1 MTAKANARSAIF
13 VSAALV
19 IAMGA
24 PASAQAQTC
33 GPSQLQL
40 NHDANLAADCHLIGR
55 EDRDGE
61 RPIGKHCRVY
71 VAIQVRCCTT
81 AGGCHL
87 RPRRRGVSSILDR
100 AGLHA

>member
-40 NHDANLAADCHLIGR
+40 NHDARGDGGRTEVGALLR
-55 EDRDGE
+55 EDR
-61 RPIGKHCRVY
+61 
-71 VAIQVRCCTT
+71 
-81 AGGCHL
+81 
-87 RPRRRGVSSILDR
+87 R
-100 AGLHA
+100 AGRPGRPDRPAGTSKSERGPTRSRL